1 MSSNKGA
8 IHIEDLCFS
17 YTPKEP
23 LIHGMGFQ
31 VEKGEIFGFLGP
43 SGAGKSTLQKILTG
57 VLTGYG
63 GTVQVNGTEVKHRRA
78 DFYESIGVVFEFP
91 GLYGK
96 FTALENLAFFGSL
109 HRGGLIPPE
118 TLLEMVGLQRDG
130 HRRVSEFSKGMKT
143 RLNFVRALMHRPGM
157 LFLDEPTSGLDPS
170 TARQVKG
177 IIQEQK
183 RMGTTVI
190 LTTHNMHDA
199 GELCDRVAFIVDGGI
214 RALDTP
220 ENLTVGKEPATVS
233 YSFREG
239 MEELHNATSI
249 TRLSEDE
256 ALLNAI
262 RNNRITRIHSKE
274 PSLEDVFVEVTG
286 RSLR

>member
-1 MSSNKGA
+1 MKAGDNS
-8 IHIEDLCFS
+8 ILIENMNFS

-23 LIHGMGFQ
+23 LIQGMGFQ
-31 VEKGEIFGFLGP
+31 VQKGEIFGFLGP

-63 GTVQVNGTEVKHRRA
+63 GTVQVNGCEVKNRKA
-78 DFYESIGVVFEFP
+78 DFYGSIGVVFEFP

-109 HRGGLIPPE
+109 HSGELIPPE

-130 HRRVSEFSKGMKT
+130 HRRVSQFSKGMKT

-177 IIQEQK
+177 IIEEQK
-183 RMGTTVI
+183 RMGTTII

-214 RALDTP
+214 RALDAP
-220 ENLTVGKEPATVS
+220 ENLTGGKTPVMVS
-233 YSFREG
+233 YTCLDGGTRRSHTTP
-239 MEELHNATSI
+239 MA
-249 TRLSEDE
+249 RLSADE
-256 ALLNAI
+256 TFRKAI
-262 RNNRITRIHSKE
+262 EENRITRIHSRE
-274 PSLEDVFVEVTG
+274 PTLEDVFVEVTG
-286 RSLR
+286 RALR

>member
-1 MSSNKGA
+1 
-8 IHIEDLCFS
+8 
-17 YTPKEP
+17 
-23 LIHGMGFQ
+23 MGFQ
-31 VEKGEIFGFLGP
+31 VGKGEIFGFLGP

-63 GTVQVNGTEVKHRRA
+63 GTVLVNGTEVKHRRA

-109 HRGGLIPPE
+109 HRGELIPPE
-118 TLLEMVGLQRDG
+118 ALLEMVGLQRDG
-130 HRRVSEFSKGMKT
+130 NRRVSEFSKGMKT

-177 IIQEQK
+177 IIQQQK
-183 RMGTTVI
+183 RMGTTII

-233 YSFREG
+233 YTFREG
-239 MEELHNATSI
+239 REERRNATPIS
-249 TRLSEDE
+249 RLSEDE
-256 ALLNAI
+256 ALLDAI
-262 RNNRITRIHSKE
+262 RNNRIIRIHSKE
-274 PSLEDVFVEVTG
+274 PTLEDVFVDVTG
-286 RSLR
+286 RALR

>member
-1 MSSNKGA
+1 MERNSGA
-8 IHIEDLCFS
+8 IRIEDLCFS

-23 LIHGMGFQ
+23 LIHGMGFH
-31 VEKGEIFGFLGP
+31 VGKGEIFGFLGP

-63 GTVQVNGTEVKHRRA
+63 GRVQVNGSEVKHRKT

-109 HRGGLIPPE
+109 HSGNLIPGE

-130 HRRVSEFSKGMKT
+130 RRRVSEFSKGMKT

-170 TARQVKG
+170 TARQIKR
-177 IIQEQK
+177 IILEQK
-183 RMGTTVI
+183 RMGTTII

-220 ENLTVGKEPATVS
+220 ENLTRVKPRQPLNTPAGGKGPKSTTPPPSRGSLPMKRFA
-233 YSFREG
+233 
-239 MEELHNATSI
+239 MQ
-249 TRLSEDE
+249 
-256 ALLNAI
+256 
-262 RNNRITRIHSKE
+262 SKT
-274 PSLEDVFVEVTG
+274 TG
-286 RSLR
+286 